1 MLLLVIVGGA
11 TASPVA
17 ASDGD
22 RPLLPQDMNSTAVLA
37 GEATTGCDDPVPGWK
52 DSYGEG
58 CKPYGDKKYCT
69 SAGGEG
75 SGWAPSWG
83 AFAKYA
89 VKGIDATMA
98 CCACGAKSFF
108 LGAKLSKLAPGV
120 VVTTRTIKTPKKT
133 ITGPSFTMGSDAADG
148 SAVIEATGPNSA
160 AFGVA
165 TSAKA
170 GASFAAGRNTVAD
183 ALGAFASG
191 GETKA
196 FSFNSAAFGMYN
208 TLPDNPKGKWAGSS
222 KGKWVATDPVFQIG
236 VGTSSILGKDG
247 APIWKDSSGIWRDS
261 AGKVWDDTGKDFPS
275 VRADAFAVT
284 KGGEVYIG
292 KGDEVHVKDGEVQ
305 IDGKLFVGG
314 KEVTASTARLAG
326 KDFSLAVG
334 TAKAQLPE
342 SFAAGRNTV
351 ADAIAAFASGE
362 GTTAFSPN
370 HAVFGQYN
378 TLPDKFKW
386 PGSSKTKWVAT
397 DPIFQ
402 IGVGHKIP
410 DKDGKSVPAW
420 RMDAFVVTKDGD
432 VQIGKGCDLHKD
444 GCEILVKDG
453 KAHIHKLDV
462 GVGGKNGEMN
472 IEGEVNIKGKLVV
485 NGKEI
490 TTSAMSSLMATP
502 PDGTPTAALKAEV
515 ASLKEQLAAQGEKLS
530 ALEATVA
537 RLAAAK

>member
-1 MLLLVIVGGA
+1 MLLLIIVGGA

-17 ASDGD
+17 VSDGD

-58 CKPYGDKKYCT
+58 CKAYEDKKYCT
-69 SAGGEG
+69 STGGEG

-89 VKGIDATMA
+89 VKGDDATTA

-208 TLPDNPKGKWAGSS
+208 TLPDNPKGKWPGSS

-236 VGTSSILGKDG
+236 VGTSSILGKD
-247 APIWKDSSGIWRDS
+247 SS
-261 AGKVWDDTGKDFPS
+261 GKDFPN

-284 KGGEVYIG
+284 KGGEV
-292 KGDEVHVKDGEVQ
+292 
-305 IDGKLFVGG
+305 L
-314 KEVTASTARLAG
+314 
-326 KDFSLAVG
+326 
-334 TAKAQLPE
+334 
-342 SFAAGRNTV
+342 
-351 ADAIAAFASGE
+351 
-362 GTTAFSPN
+362 
-370 HAVFGQYN
+370 
-378 TLPDKFKW
+378 
-386 PGSSKTKWVAT
+386 
-397 DPIFQ
+397 
-402 IGVGHKIP
+402 
-410 DKDGKSVPAW
+410 
-420 RMDAFVVTKDGD
+420 
-432 VQIGKGCDLHKD
+432 IGKGCVPPFYAMS
-444 GCEILVKDG
+444 CEIYVKPDPAG
-453 KAHIHKLDV
+453 KSGEVHMNKLR
-462 GVGGKNGEMN
+462 VGGKTVSEIAKAEIGDIAEAFVVKTSERDRHGRVTTGEVRIGPGCDIAN
-472 IEGEVNIKGKLVV
+472 SCPIEIKPGKLYIGHNEVHVQGNNVNIKGNNVNIQGELLV
-485 NGKEI
+485 NGKKI
-490 TTSAMSSLMATP
+490 TASAMSSLMAAP
-502 PDGTPTAALKAEV
+502 PDGTATAALKAEV